1 MTASR
6 PICRASHDLFRYEK
20 LAARQFGI
28 LMQLSIQ
35 QGARTAQIVLAAVM
49 PMLWLK

>member
-1 MTASR
+1 
-6 PICRASHDLFRYEK
+6 
-20 LAARQFGI
+20 
-28 LMQLSIQ
+28 MQLSIQ